1 MGDKDHTDQQG
12 QGVDLAQVKLPFPY
26 ERVPSGCDHGLECS
40 LRSFLPIPLL
50 EACDE
55 HPYLAEYLHSVP
67 MNEVG
72 VPDYYPELARRLSGL
87 ERRNLIYP
95 IQGGLFV
102 HIYPSTQSERDW
114 HVGIEPYL
122 MVDLDHIMPEVENR
136 LLEWIK
142 EIGGAETDEEKREAL
157 LQALDA
163 ILTTGRGGAK
173 KIQVTPQEMEAVKYL
188 VLRNKVGLGA
198 LQPLLFDPYIE
209 DISCS
214 GTGHVFIE
222 HKIFKSLQSTI
233 FFSTHEELDD
243 FAISL
248 GETIKRPV
256 TARNPIVDATLPDG
270 SRINIVYGTEV
281 AKRGSNFTIR
291 KFSGVPISVA
301 QLVEFGTLDYL
312 MAAYL
317 SLVLEEHLN
326 MFIVG
331 ATASGKTT
339 TLNALTTFIP
349 PDAKIV
355 SIEDT
360 PELQVPHKNWI
371 REVTRGSGREEAG
384 SSVGMFDLLK
394 AALRQRPD
402 SIIIGEIRGEEG
414 AIAFQAMQTGHAV
427 MSTFHA
433 ASMQQ
438 VIQRL
443 TGSPINIPKTY
454 LDNLDVVIV
463 QAAVKTVTK
472 AMVRRIVSINELVGY
487 DPPSQ
492 TFSFIEVFHWI
503 SDKDAFEFPGYMNSY
518 LLEEKIAPKRGIPD
532 FKKKAIYT
540 ELKRRAKIF
549 ERLHKE
555 RKVNGFYEFF
565 QVLAE
570 AHRQHLL

>member
-1 MGDKDHTDQQG
+1 M
-12 QGVDLAQVKLPFPY
+12 AQLVLPFPY
-26 ERVPSGCDHGLECS
+26 EQVPSGCDHGPECS

-67 MNEVG
+67 MGEIG
-72 VPDYYPELARRLSGL
+72 VPDYYPKLARRLSGL

-95 IQGGLFV
+95 IQNDLFV
-102 HIYPSTQSERDW
+102 HIYPTTQSERDCYI
-114 HVGIEPYL
+114 GIEPQL
-122 MVDLDHIMPEVENR
+122 TVNLDSIMPEVESR
-136 LLEWIK
+136 LLEWIE

-157 LQALDA
+157 LKALDA
-163 ILTTGRGGAK
+163 VLTTNGRRGSK
-173 KIQVTPQEMEAVKYL
+173 KIQVTPQELEAIKYL
-188 VLRNKVGLGA
+188 VLRDKVGFGV
-198 LQPLLFDPYIE
+198 LQPLLLDPYIE

-214 GTGHVFIE
+214 GTGYVFIE

-233 FFSTHEELDD
+233 SFSTHEELDE

-248 GETIKRPV
+248 GEVIKRPV

-291 KFSGVPISVA
+291 KFSKVPISVA
-301 QLVEFGTLDYL
+301 QLIEFGTMDYL

-317 SLVLEEHLN
+317 SLILEEQLN
-326 MFIVG
+326 VFIVG

-371 REVTRGSGREEAG
+371 REVTRGTGQKEIG
-384 SSVGMFDLLK
+384 GTVGMFDLLK

-427 MSTFHA
+427 MSTFHS

-454 LDNLDVVIV
+454 LDNLDVVVV
-463 QAAVKTVTK
+463 QATVRTLTK

-492 TFSFIEVFHWI
+492 TFSFIEVFRWLV
-503 SDKDAFEFPGYMNSY
+503 DKDAFEFPGYMNSFI
-518 LLEEKIAPKRGIPD
+518 LEEKIAPKRGIPP

-540 ELKRRAKIF
+540 ELKRRARIF